1 MNITSR
7 RIFVAIPSY
16 RDRECQWTLKDMFE
30 QARHP
35 ERVFAGVCWQ
45 TIPEEDADCFEVDLP
60 RPDQIRTV
68 SYHCRDARGL
78 GWARREAQ
86 QLWRGEEYHLQIDS
100 HMRFV
105 PGWDE
110 KMLAMLDACDSD
122 WPVLTVYPPGYTP
135 PRRLPEKPGVFVQCV
150 DRFAADGMLGFTS
163 APVPPGIK
171 VDRPLPTACCAG
183 GFQFG
188 ASRMLRDCPADP
200 GIYFSGEEPSQAVRL
215 WTHGFDLYS
224 PHETVIY
231 HYYMRKEGSRHWND
245 NTGWTKLHQ
254 QTQERMLQLVEPEG
268 FRGRARSG
276 DLGVYGLGTARSL
289 RDYERF
295 AGISFAGKTIAAF
308 AREYPFLQGTS
319 VGLAE
324 LGDDI
329 QPLPETHLFVVGG
342 EGLLFTS
349 TRSEILHLNPSA
361 TYVWCLLEDGVHK
374 PAELVARLSAARDI
388 STPQAEA
395 ELAQLVAHWRG
406 QGLLAGTT
414 YTPTRRT
421 HDEEPEPLDMLP
433 RYDPSRYDI
442 SDRTYR
448 LFDSSVQVRYT
459 TREQEDWIH
468 PVIAHLEIDP
478 GEADP
483 DDTLLVLNIGP
494 YHFVYHGKAV
504 LHRGTDLDEL
514 APIVKYKVLRLAID
528 RHDHILNLH
537 AGVVAKGDICIALP
551 AVSGSGKTTQTA
563 ALIAAGYEYLS
574 DEVALLERGS
584 CRTRPCPVSLCV
596 KESGVDILAQRY
608 PELRRLPTH
617 RRSDGKRVRYLPP
630 PPQPGLDPRARRITH
645 LVFPAYRPGA
655 RAQLRPMNSIE
666 GFDRVLEECVA
677 IPQPLT
683 LDDAAVLVDWI
694 EQVKCYE
701 LVCDSLEDAAVLMD
715 TL

>member
-1 MNITSR
+1 M
-7 RIFVAIPSY
+7 
-16 RDRECQWTLKDMFE
+16 
-30 QARHP
+30 
-35 ERVFAGVCWQ
+35 
-45 TIPEEDADCFEVDLP
+45 
-60 RPDQIRTV
+60 
-68 SYHCRDARGL
+68 
-78 GWARREAQ
+78 
-86 QLWRGEEYHLQIDS
+86 WRGEEYHLQIDS

-105 PGWDE
+105 HGWDE

-135 PRRLPEKPGVFVQCV
+135 PRRLPEKPAIFVQCV
-150 DRFAADGMLGFTS
+150 DRFAADGMLSFTS
-163 APVPPGIK
+163 APVPPGIE

-188 ASRMLRDCPADP
+188 PSRMIRDCPADP

-224 PHETVIY
+224 PSETVIY

-254 QTQERMLQLVEPEG
+254 QTQERMLQLVEPDG
-268 FRGRARSG
+268 FRGRARSD

-295 AGISFAGKTIAAF
+295 AGISFAGKTIASF
-308 AREYPFLQGTS
+308 ARTYPFVQGTG

-324 LGDDI
+324 LAGGI
-329 QPLPETHLFVVGG
+329 QPLPDTHLFVVGD

-361 TYVWCLLEDGVHK
+361 TYVWCLLEDGVQE

-388 STPQAEA
+388 STSEAEA
-395 ELAQLVAHWRG
+395 ELVQLVAHWRG

-421 HDEEPEPLDMLP
+421 NDEEPEPLDMLP

-459 TREQEDWIH
+459 TREQEAWIH

-478 GEADP
+478 READP

-537 AGVVAKGDICIALP
+537 AGVVARGDICIALP

-563 ALIAAGYEYLS
+563 ALVAAGYEYLS

-596 KESGVDILAQRY
+596 KESGVDVLAQRY
-608 PELRRLPTH
+608 PELLRLPTH

-630 PPQPGLDPRARRITH
+630 PRQPGIDARARRITH
-645 LVFPAYRPGA
+645 LVFPAYRPGS

-694 EQVKCYE
+694 EQVQCYE
-701 LVCDSLEDAAVLMD
+701 LVCDSLEDAALLMG